1 MQEPFNINAQTKI
14 EMQRLLAAYQQ
25 AVDYSIICSITDTK
39 GKIIYV
45 NQIFCEISKYTESEL
60 IGQNHSLIN
69 SGYHS
74 KDFFAEMWR
83 TIGSGFAWHGE
94 VKNTA
99 KDGTFYWVDTTV
111 LPIKDND
118 GKTIQYFSL
127 RSDITEK
134 KRKEEIAKRHT
145 ASIEEMLHIISHKV
159 RKPVTNLVG
168 LMNIVEDEYD
178 ISQEELV
185 EIVNFYKTS
194 VIELDEFT
202 KELAHFIYDID
213 QKNKNI
219 EE

>member
-39 GKIIYV
+39 GKILYV
-45 NQIFCEISKYTESEL
+45 NQIFCEISKYSESEL

-74 KDFFAEMWR
+74 KEFFAEMWQ
-83 TIGSGFAWHGE
+83 TIGTGLAWHGE

-99 KDGTFYWVDTTV
+99 KDGTSYWVDTTV
-111 LPIKDND
+111 LPIKDKE

-134 KRKEEIAKRHT
+134 KKKEEIANRLT

-168 LMNIVEDEYD
+168 LMNIIEDEYA

-194 VIELDEFT
+194 VSNWMNLPR
-202 KELAHFIYDID
+202 
-213 QKNKNI
+213 N
-219 EE
+219 